1 VDIDD
6 ELRKLFADDRLSVP
20 VRPAADRVIVSGA
33 RRIRRRRAG
42 AVFGGGMLSV
52 ATVLVAGTA
61 FGVAGDA
68 PPRTPLAAAESSG
81 LTTTTESPSL
91 SPSTIEQTTS
101 VAPPP
106 TTTQRRTTTP
116 TPSSTTT
123 TSATPT
129 KAKPPTTPLAF
140 GPTAVGSLRLG
151 MTVDEAVA
159 AGVIQPVTPPPTP
172 VAGCQGYDWLGHTA
186 APSTSPLLFSPT
198 LGLVRIGGR
207 VDAETPEGIYAG
219 SSDEDVRA
227 VYPNQAK
234 PHSGANEWVAPVPG
248 NPSANY
254 WLVLSKH
261 IVTDVR
267 LELAAQDCYQ

>member
-20 VRPAADRVIVSGA
+20 VRPAADRVVVAGA
-33 RRIRRRRAG
+33 RRARRRRAH

-52 ATVLVAGTA
+52 ATVLAAGTA

-68 PPRTPLAAAESSG
+68 PPRTPLAAAESAG
-81 LTTTTESPSL
+81 LTTTTPSPSP
-91 SPSTIEQTTS
+91 SPSTIERTTS
-101 VAPPP
+101 IAPPP
-106 TTTQRRTTTP
+106 VTAEKRTTTTPRPTTTP
-116 TPSSTTT
+116 TTSTPS
-123 TSATPT
+123 
-129 KAKPPTTPLAF
+129 KAKPPATPLAF
-140 GPTAVGSLRLG
+140 GPTTVGSLRLG
-151 MTVDEAVA
+151 MTIDEATA
-159 AGVIQPVTPPPTP
+159 AGVIQPGTPPPGA
-172 VAGCQGYDWLGHTA
+172 VAGCQGYDWLGHSA
-186 APSTSPLLFSPT
+186 APAASSLLFSPT

-227 VYPNQAK
+227 VYPTQSKA
-234 PHSGANEWVAPVPG
+234 HTDADDWVAPVPG

-261 IVTDVR
+261 VVTEVR
-267 LELAAQDCYQ
+267 LELAAQDCYP

>member
-20 VRPAADRVIVSGA
+20 VRPEADGVIVTGA
-33 RRIRRRRAG
+33 RRVRRRRAG
-42 AVFGGGMLSV
+42 MVFGGGMLSA
-52 ATVLVAGTA
+52 ATVLVASTA
-61 FGVAGDA
+61 FGVAGDS
-68 PPRTPLAAAESSG
+68 PPRVPLAAAESSG
-81 LTTTTESPSL
+81 LTTTTEPPSP
-91 SPSTIEQTTS
+91 SPSTIERITS

-106 TTTQRRTTTP
+106 VTTERRTTTKP
-116 TPSSTTT
+116 PPTTT
-123 TSATPT
+123 TTTTTPT

-151 MTVDEAVA
+151 MSIDEAVA
-159 AGVIQPVTPPPTP
+159 AGVIQPGTPPPAP
-172 VAGCQGYDWLGHTA
+172 VAGCQGYDWLGRSA
-186 APSTSPLLFSPT
+186 APSASPLLFSPT

-234 PHSGANEWVAPVPG
+234 SHTGANEWVAPVPG

-261 IVTDVR
+261 VVTDVR